1 MKIYFK
7 LILGLLLITGI
18 YFGLST
24 YEMDPISQPG
34 KKSAVKPSRSLQSL
48 VLEETNDVYYAILL
62 MPKSYLPLLERFAKH
77 KLAKAIKIVPA
88 KIGWHENKLMVL
100 PKNPISQ
107 KNSHPVVAGPRK
119 QLPDDPAALKS
130 APDIGAKV
138 RAAALIAFLAEVEKG
153 RFK

>member
-7 LILGLLLITGI
+7 LILGLLVITGI

-24 YEMDPISQPG
+24 YEIDPISKPG
-34 KKSAVKPSRSLQSL
+34 KKSVVKPGRQLQSL
-48 VLEETNDVYYAILL
+48 VPEETNDVYYAILL

-88 KIGWHENKLMVL
+88 KVGWHENKLMVL

-107 KNSHPVVAGPRK
+107 KNSHQAVPGPRN
-119 QLPDDPAALKS
+119 QLPVDPAALKP
-130 APDIGAKV
+130 APDIGAKM
-138 RAAALIAFLAEVEKG
+138 RAAAFLAFLADVEKG